1 MRGNFY
7 YQRLGKTLIRARQKR
22 QLSQEE
28 VALLGDIDRTYFA
41 RIEEG
46 KANPSVK
53 VLKKI
58 CKALRVGLDK
68 IFKNLIF

>member
-7 YQRLGKTLIRARQKR
+7 YQRLGKALVKARVRR

-53 VLKKI
+53 VMKKI
-58 CKALRVGLDK
+58 CRALHVGLDK
-68 IFKNLIF
+68 IFKNLII